1 MEKLELEKLELE
13 AEHNDEVAYNLGVYY
28 KKQYYDKNDYY
39 DERLRKAM
47 YWFEKALELGNC
59 DARMELIK
67 IYLDGWYH
75 EEFIFGYTKRAIELI
90 EEAENLNQEIKKEV
104 YYNVGQAFYYHERNE
119 VTSSWLS
126 SYSKILSYYDGSLS
140 DVFDKNT
147 FESEAIK
154 YFNKSFDRNNLYE
167 FEYSYKGEHLYQ
179 LAEYLISVNETKRAI
194 EVLECLIEIDYS
206 YEDKAAELLNSL
218 R

>member
-1 MEKLELEKLELE
+1 MEKLELERLELE
-13 AEHNDEVAYNLGVYY
+13 AELNSEAAYKLGIAY
-28 KKQYYDKNDYY
+28 KNAYYDENDYY

-90 EEAENLNQEIKKEV
+90 EEAEKVNQEIKKEV

-140 DVFDKNT
+140 DVFDKTT
-147 FESEAIK
+147 FESETIK
-154 YFNKSFDRNNLYE
+154 YFNKSFDRNYLYE
-167 FEYSYKGEHLYQ
+167 SKYEGEHLYV
-179 LAEYLISVNETKRAI
+179 LAKYLISVNETMRAI
-194 EVLECLIEIDYS
+194 EVLEYLIRNCYS
-206 YEDKAAELLNSL
+206 YENVAAELLNSL

>member
-1 MEKLELEKLELE
+1 MEKLELERLELE
-13 AEHNDEVAYNLGVYY
+13 AELNSEAAYKLGIAY
-28 KKQYYDKNDYY
+28 KNAYYDENDYY

-90 EEAENLNQEIKKEV
+90 EEAEKVNQEIKKEV
-104 YYNVGQAFYYHERNE
+104 YYNVGQAFYYHGRNE

-140 DVFDKNT
+140 DVFDKTT

-154 YFNKSFDRNNLYE
+154 YFNKSFDRNYLYE
-167 FEYSYKGEHLYQ
+167 CKYEGEHLDA
-179 LAEYLISVNETKRAI
+179 LAKYLISVNETKRAI

-206 YEDKAAELLNSL
+206 YEDEAAELLNSL